1 MRLNF
6 RFSILFSASF
16 SLTSV
21 VRKVNL
27 YHFSCIHQWKTILG
41 TSFKIIL
48 NVIIWFQ
55 VSKTLITFEGRCLND
70 IPWSYIQFVLLRQQP
85 RKTFTDRNTMYSL
98 IWYAMNIISKGNSN
112 LLEKRLIFFC
122 HWHSRSITIFTFLIW
137 HRLCSPEIKS
147 PVDITYQA

>member
-1 MRLNF
+1 MDKIKCLD
-6 RFSILFSASF
+6 SAFFFCSSF

-27 YHFSCIHQWKTILG
+27 FHFSCIHQWKTILG
-41 TSFKIIL
+41 PSFKITL

-85 RKTFTDRNTMYSL
+85 RKTFADRNTMYSL
-98 IWYAMNIISKGNSN
+98 NWYAMNIISKGNSTSQRKDSSSFVTDTVGQYYIYISHMALVVFSKN
-112 LLEKRLIFFC
+112 K
-122 HWHSRSITIFTFLIW
+122 ITCR
-137 HRLCSPEIKS
+137 H
-147 PVDITYQA
+147 